1 MNRRFLAG
9 LLTLTLFSPA
19 GAQHPPVPPHGP
31 APLLH
36 ARLSGPQ
43 GMHVTFYQGQAPA
56 SEYAAPAAAGLR
68 PGYVYRVRLSNMADF
83 PGVSLYP
90 SIEVRGSLELPCKCH
105 AADYPA
111 PLTFTANDIRRALEG
126 VLITK
131 VIYLEHPER
140 AAPVA
145 AQPGQAL
152 EADLP
157 PHRDLLEEARLLGR
171 PVAIVRL
178 GQRVLSAEELSAASI
193 PGTILLPGAK
203 VLGAP
208 ARPPCLPWGCVRVC
222 DPILGCR
229 PSEEEC
235 LHDGGDVG
243 LPVGIRPDGR
253 LGGLDPTDTVAEYTD
268 SHGRRA
274 VTKSNR
280 ICICVPRFA
289 ILRSETPLAG
299 YNMAINLVS
308 TAVVHGGAELRMRL
322 PSEQTLQVNP
332 LVALVGRER
341 PSGTQNT
348 IGLVELGNATAIAA
362 IGRIEGVTVI
372 GGIKTPVHHGPDKPL
387 VLCKWASAECAQI
400 GDIVTFYLKYS
411 NYGAQPITNIAVN
424 DSLTTRLEYIPG
436 TARSDRDAVFTT
448 QANEAGSLILRW
460 EIGGKLL
467 PGTSGVVSFQ
477 ARVR

>member
-1 MNRRFLAG
+1 
-9 LLTLTLFSPA
+9 
-19 GAQHPPVPPHGP
+19 
-31 APLLH
+31 
-36 ARLSGPQ
+36 
-43 GMHVTFYQGQAPA
+43 
-56 SEYAAPAAAGLR
+56 
-68 PGYVYRVRLSNMADF
+68 MADF
-83 PGVSLYP
+83 PGVALYP
-90 SIEVRGSLELPCKCH
+90 SIEVRGSLELPCKCN

-111 PLTFTANDIRRALEG
+111 PVTFTENDIRRALDG

-140 AAPVA
+140 AAAVA
-145 AQPGQAL
+145 TQPGQAL

-171 PVAIVRL
+171 PVAVVRL
-178 GQRVLSAEELSAASI
+178 GEKSFSPEELIACSI
-193 PGTILLPGAK
+193 PGTIMLPGTRA
-203 VLGAP
+203 LGAP
-208 ARPPCLPWGCVRVC
+208 ARPPCLPWSCVRVC

-268 SHGRRA
+268 SHGRRS

-289 ILRSETPLAG
+289 ILRNEIPLAG
-299 YNMAINLVS
+299 YNIALNPVS
-308 TAVVHGGAELRMRL
+308 AKCVQGRAELTMRL
-322 PSEQTLQVNP
+322 PSEQTLQINP
-332 LVALVGRER
+332 PVALVGRER

-372 GGIKTPVHHGPDKPL
+372 GAIKAPVHHGPDKPL

-400 GDIVTFYLKYS
+400 GDVVTFYLKYS
-411 NYGAQPITNIAVN
+411 NYGAQPITDIAVS

-436 TARSDRDAVFTT
+436 SARADRDAVFTT